1 MIRLCN
7 IVALVLLSVTVPAA
21 PGQSALA
28 KVVAGAEHCREVHFP
43 GGWRPTKSMKK
54 AYVDHFLFGYP
65 YEFRKAAVGPQEYLV
80 AAVDQIGSHRDYSPD
95 KFWINLRSGKV
106 RSATQTEWESGQLV
120 PQSSHIKGRSYEPKT
135 EEGVLLEGKL
145 FRKSGP
151 QWPIPGEHARVSPD
165 EKWLAVQSWEGQD
178 YRNGDIF
185 APRGKPGKF
194 FIDLYEVSS
203 DRRLVAVEGEHRGS
217 LRADVPLTVTFWL
230 ESRYFIVP
238 LGSHL
243 ERMLVCEVPT

>member
-1 MIRLCN
+1 M
-7 IVALVLLSVTVPAA
+7 
-21 PGQSALA
+21 
-28 KVVAGAEHCREVHFP
+28 
-43 GGWRPTKSMKK
+43 
-54 AYVDHFLFGYP
+54 
-65 YEFRKAAVGPQEYLV
+65 
-80 AAVDQIGSHRDYSPD
+80 
-95 KFWINLRSGKV
+95 

-135 EEGVLLEGKL
+135 EESVLLEGKL

-151 QWPIPGEHARVSPD
+151 QWPILGEDTRISPD

-194 FIDLYEVSS
+194 SIDLYEVSFG
-203 DRRLVAVEGEHRGS
+203 RRLVAVEGEHRGS

-230 ESRYFIVP
+230 GIPLLPSSSSAPIWSECWCAKFQPSSPWAARIVP
-238 LGSHL
+238 RHSPRPIRRNPGASHQPRRITSSPSSRNRRSSPVGKVRGSDPRRVISSRQPRL
-243 ERMLVCEVPT
+243 CFSGPETVPLPIKSPGRSGQPFEA